1 MRLLPMV
8 SFVCAAALL
17 TGGCG
22 GDDVFPKAEFVEQV
36 TANGVSEPVAD
47 CTYDRMKSDTA
58 VMDDIVKADGPNSKI
73 SAATDE
79 KLSRII
85 AQCLLA
91 AQNEGDDSTTETTE
105 AK

>member
-1 MRLLPMV
+1 MRLIAMV

-22 GDDVFPKAEFVEQV
+22 GDDIFPKAEFVEQV
-36 TANGVSEPVAD
+36 TANGVTEPVAT
-47 CTYDRMKSDTA
+47 CTYDRMKADKA

-73 SAATDE
+73 SAKTDE

-91 AQNEGDDSTTETTE
+91 AQNDRNDTTTTTD